1 MKIYAAS
8 HLIPVSSPAIEG
20 GALVVENG
28 RILAAGKLSELTAS
42 FSAPVIEYP
51 GCAIIPG
58 LVNAHSHLE
67 LTHFPSWKVRKGI
80 DYSPRTYVDWIIQVI
95 KIRKS
100 LSLEEQEH
108 SVLEGI
114 RISLEAGTTA
124 LGEILSDTTL
134 LPLYLSSSLGGR
146 VYLEALGQAPQRCA
160 GVLSAIADT
169 LPSFSGTDLLPG
181 ISPHAPHT
189 VSEEFF
195 RELRNFAAEKSLPLM
210 LHLAESREEST
221 FFFDSTG
228 PIAEKLYPFVD
239 WNEYLQPPRRT
250 SSTAYLDSVKVLR
263 PGTTVVHCVHIT
275 PSEAEILQ
283 KRGVAVVL
291 CPRSNEKLDVGAA
304 PVHLLKAAGIPLAL
318 GTDSLASND
327 SLSLFDEARF
337 LLKKFPEQFTPSE
350 VLQLMTL
357 SGAEAIGRGADIGS
371 LQPGKRGDFLVL
383 SLPENAGSDL
393 CQEIIEESKIREVF
407 IHGNSL
413 HSTYSSNMAEI

>member
-8 HLIPVSSPAIEG
+8 HLLPISSPAIEG

-28 RILAAGKLSELTAS
+28 RILAVGKLSELTAS
-42 FSAPVIEYP
+42 FTAPVIEYP

-95 KIRKS
+95 KIRRS
-100 LSLEEQEH
+100 LSLEEREH

-124 LGEILSDTTL
+124 LGEILSDPGL
-134 LPLYLSSSLGGR
+134 LSLYLRSPLAGR
-146 VYLEALGQAPQRCA
+146 VYLEALGQTTQRCSE
-160 GVLSAIADT
+160 VLTAIAAT
-169 LPSFSGTDLLPG
+169 LPLFSGTDLLPG

-189 VSEEFF
+189 VSEDFF
-195 RELRNFAAEKSLPLM
+195 RELLDFAEEKTFPLM
-210 LHLAESREEST
+210 VHLAESREEST
-221 FFFDSTG
+221 FLFDSTG

-239 WNEYLQPPRRT
+239 WSEHLPPARHT
-250 SSTAYLDSVKVLR
+250 SPTAYLESAGVLR

-275 PSEAEILQ
+275 PSEAEILR
-283 KRGVAVVL
+283 KRGVSVVL
-291 CPRSNEKLDVGAA
+291 CPRSNEKLDVGTA

-337 LLKKFPEQFTPSE
+337 LLKKFPEQFSPSE
-350 VLQLMTL
+350 VLRMMTL
-357 SGAEAIGRGADIGS
+357 SGAEAIGRGNEIGS
-371 LQPGKRGDFLVL
+371 LQQGKRGDFLVL
-383 SLPENAGSDL
+383 SLREKPGRDL
-393 CQEIIEESKIREVF
+393 CLESIEEGKIHDVF
-407 IHGNSL
+407 FHCKSL
-413 HSTYSSNMAEI
+413 SSTVSSSMTGL

>member
-8 HLIPVSSPAIEG
+8 YLLPVSSPVIEG
-20 GALVVENG
+20 GALVVQDG
-28 RILAAGKLSELTAS
+28 RILAVGKLADLTAS
-42 FSAPVIEYP
+42 FSAPVVEYP

-67 LTHFPSWKVRKGI
+67 LTHFSSWKVRKGI

-124 LGEILSDTTL
+124 LGEILSDMTL
-134 LPLYLSSSLGGR
+134 LPLYLRSPLGGR
-146 VYLEALGQAPQRCA
+146 VYLEALGLAPQRCA

-169 LPSFSGTDLLPG
+169 LPAFSGMDLLPG

-189 VSEEFF
+189 VSDEFF
-195 RELRNFAAEKSLPLM
+195 RDLRNFAVEKALPLM
-210 LHLAESREEST
+210 VHLSESREEST
-221 FFFDSTG
+221 FFFDSSG
-228 PIAEKLYPFVD
+228 PIADKLYPFVD
-239 WNEYLQPPRRT
+239 WDEYLPPARRT
-250 SSTAYLDSVKVLR
+250 SSTAYLNSLEILR

-275 PSEAEILQ
+275 PSEAEIIQ
-283 KRGVAVVL
+283 KRGVSVVL
-291 CPRSNEKLDVGAA
+291 CPRSNEKLDVGTA

-337 LLKKFPEQFTPSE
+337 LLQKFPEQFVPSE
-350 VLQLMTL
+350 VLRMMTL

-371 LQPGKRGDFLVL
+371 LQQGKRGDFLVL
-383 SLPENAGSDL
+383 SLKERPGKDL
-393 CQEIIEESKIREVF
+393 CLEIIEEGKIREVYLN
-407 IHGNSL
+407 GSSL
-413 HSTYSSNMAEI
+413 HTHVSSTMAEI

>member
-8 HLIPVSSPAIEG
+8 YLLPVSSPVIEG
-20 GALVVENG
+20 GALVVQNG
-28 RILAAGKLSELTAS
+28 RILAVGKLADLTAS
-42 FSAPVIEYP
+42 FSAPVVEYP

-67 LTHFPSWKVRKGI
+67 LTHFPSWKVRKSI

-134 LPLYLSSSLGGR
+134 LPLYLRSPLGGR
-146 VYLEALGQAPQRCA
+146 IYLEALGQAPQRCA
-160 GVLSAIADT
+160 GVLSTIADT
-169 LPSFSGTDLLPG
+169 LPSFSGTELLPG

-195 RELRNFAAEKSLPLM
+195 RELGDFAAEKSLPLM
-210 LHLAESREEST
+210 VHLAESREEST

-239 WNEYLQPPRRT
+239 WNEYLQSPRHT
-250 SSTAYLDSVKVLR
+250 SSTAYLDSLKILR
-263 PGTTVVHCVHIT
+263 PGTTVVHCVHCT
-275 PSEAEILQ
+275 PAEAEILQ

-291 CPRSNEKLDVGAA
+291 CPRSNEKLDVGTA

-337 LLKKFPEQFTPSE
+337 LLKKFPEQFAPSE
-350 VLQLMTL
+350 VLQMMTL

-383 SLPENAGSDL
+383 SLQEKPGKDL
-393 CQEIIEESKIREVF
+393 SQEIIEESKIREVF
-407 IHGNSL
+407 LHGNSL
-413 HSTYSSNMAEI
+413 HSTYSATMAEI

>member
-8 HLIPVSSPAIEG
+8 HLLPVSSPAIEG

-28 RILAAGKLSELTAS
+28 KIVAVGKLSELTAA
-42 FSAPVIEYP
+42 FPAPVIENP

-95 KIRKS
+95 KIRRS
-100 LSLEEQEH
+100 LSPEEQDH

-114 RISLEAGTTA
+114 RISLESGTTA
-124 LGEILSDTTL
+124 LGEILSDPAL
-134 LPLYLSSSLGGR
+134 LSLYLRSPLVGR
-146 VYLEALGQAPQRCA
+146 VYLEAIGQTPQRCA
-160 GVLSAIADT
+160 DVLSAIGET
-169 LPSFSGTDLLPG
+169 LPLFSGTDLAPG

-189 VSEEFF
+189 VSEDFF
-195 RELRNFAAEKSLPLM
+195 RELRDYTALQALPLM
-210 LHLAESREEST
+210 IHLAESREEST
-221 FFFDSTG
+221 FFFDSSG

-239 WNEYLQPPRRT
+239 WSEHLPPARRI
-250 SSTAYLDSVKVLR
+250 SPAAYLDSLGVLR
-263 PGTTVVHCVHIT
+263 PGTALVHCVQLA
-275 PSEAEILQ
+275 PSDAELLK
-283 KRGVAVVL
+283 KRRAAVVL

-337 LLKKFPEQFTPSE
+337 LLKRFPDQFSPGE
-350 VLQLMTL
+350 VLRMMTL
-357 SGAEAIGRGADIGS
+357 TGAEVLGRGTEIGS
-371 LQPGKRGDFLVL
+371 LEQGKRGDFLVI
-383 SLPENAGSDL
+383 SLPENPGKDL
-393 CQEIIEESKIREVF
+393 ALEIITAGTLREVF
-407 IHGNSL
+407 IQGNSL
-413 HSTYSSNMAEI
+413 HNAAAATMAEL